1 MDFFVGVKKKVVF
14 GILVAV
20 LIGISYFIFQGKKE
34 EQGEKSAFSIET
46 AIVERKDIKIS
57 VSGSGQVFADS
68 QVNIRPQVAGD
79 GLDVLQVAVKNGQE
93 VGKNDLIAVLD
104 TKDAQ
109 KKIRDAELS
118 LRNAQIKMSQT
129 KSLYDSQTEEDKW
142 NRQLQEVS
150 LRQSENNLADAKEDL
165 QDYYIRAPF
174 DGVVTGL
181 NVEVGDS
188 ISREEILASIIT
200 DEMYAEIS
208 LNEVDAVKIKEGD
221 KAILTFDA
229 LSNISIEGTVRRIDT
244 IGTVDQGV
252 VYFIAQISIDKQN
265 ESLRPGMSVSAEI
278 VSESKE
284 GVLVVPVAAVKS
296 GENGNFVQ
304 VITSSVNADVENL
317 FGKTERK
324 TVETGISDDIVIEII
339 KGLSE
344 GDRIVV
350 RNNSM
355 SSLGDQEGQNKGLLD
370 AVRIPGSGAGMRR

>member
-284 GVLVVPVAAVKS
+284 GVLVVPVAAVKN

-304 VITSSVNADVENL
+304 VIPSSVNADVENL